1 MYCFDHGAILVG
13 NVISI
18 LRPRRQLPTRR
29 SNSQEQKTGV
39 VILRDNLAVK
49 IPEIRQRMDYNLQ
62 PNIRPIRHEQ
72 SVYRRL
78 GKFDGVVPCISFPG
92 PVPSSL
98 SWYRLPTALQISW
111 FLHMADALAD
121 IHDRRALVAD
131 IASRN
136 FSLAAALTITLY
148 DSAESSI
155 LPLGT
160 EMNTANDDR

>member
-1 MYCFDHGAILVG
+1 
-13 NVISI
+13 
-18 LRPRRQLPTRR
+18 
-29 SNSQEQKTGV
+29 
-39 VILRDNLAVK
+39 
-49 IPEIRQRMDYNLQ
+49 
-62 PNIRPIRHEQ
+62 
-72 SVYRRL
+72 
-78 GKFDGVVPCISFPG
+78 
-92 PVPSSL
+92 
-98 SWYRLPTALQISW
+98 
-111 FLHMADALAD
+111 MADALAD